1 MKRYLYVETDPA
13 GTSCNLWYPPEI
25 QHKFKSREV
34 SFAHN
39 LLLNYPIVLKF
50 CAEHDSLTVVRCA
63 KYQNDWPNE
72 TNVVDEPA
80 GTNEIS
86 WDLSLRWIS
95 DGYPIFAN
103 VDYFELKWNKWKHP
117 IKYLHIIY
125 SVQSEYIVSLLR
137 YIWYSRIID
146 DWIQKAQRSGIF
158 RAWWAL
164 SNPASQRRDS
174 LTLRPWSF
182 SAFKYQKAHEIIH
195 FSHFT

>member
-1 MKRYLYVETDPA
+1 MMKRYLYVETDPA
-13 GTSCNLWYPPEI
+13 GTSCNLRYPPEI

-72 TNVVDEPA
+72 TNVMDEPV

-86 WDLSLRWIS
+86 RDLSLRWIS

-125 SVQSEYIVSLLR
+125 SVQSEYSKPTKVHIVVLLMIEYKRLNEAESLGLDEL
-137 YIWYSRIID
+137 YLILLHN
-146 DWIQKAQRSGIF
+146 AGI
-158 RAWWAL
+158 AWLCAL
-164 SNPASQRRDS
+164 GHIKLQQYVEKG
-174 LTLRPWSF
+174 T
-182 SAFKYQKAHEIIH
+182 
-195 FSHFT
+195 